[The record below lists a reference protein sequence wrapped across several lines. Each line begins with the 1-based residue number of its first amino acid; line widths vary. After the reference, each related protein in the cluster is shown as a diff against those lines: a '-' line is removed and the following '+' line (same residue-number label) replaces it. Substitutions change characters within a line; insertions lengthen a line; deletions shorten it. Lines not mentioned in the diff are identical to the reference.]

1 MKVIL
6 RKDVDNLGLMG
17 EVVNVKNGYARNFL
31 VPRDIAY
38 VASPGAIKAIEV
50 EKKQYAKRRLK
61 EKGDAEVLASALSEL
76 QISIAMKVGEEGKLY
91 GSVTNQMIADELALK
106 GYAIDKKHI
115 SIDEPIKS
123 LGVFSV
129 KIKLF
134 TEVAA
139 NLKVWVISEE

>member
-6 RKDVDNLGLMG
+6 RKDLDNLGMMG
-17 EVVNVKNGYARNFL
+17 EVVTVKSGYARNYL
-31 VPRDIAY
+31 IPRDMAY
-38 VASPGAIKAIEV
+38 MASPGALKALEV
-50 EKKQYAKRRLK
+50 EKKQFAKRKVK
-61 EKGDAEVLASALSEL
+61 EKGDAEILAIALSEL
-76 QISIAMKVGEEGKLY
+76 QISIPMKVGEEGKLY
-91 GSVTNQMIADELALK
+91 GSVTNQMVADELALR

-115 SIDEPIKS
+115 IIDEPIRS

-134 TEVAA
+134 HDVLC

>member
-6 RKDVDNLGLMG
+6 RKDLDNLGMMG
-17 EVVNVKNGYARNFL
+17 EVVTVKSGYARNYL
-31 VPRDIAY
+31 IPRDMAY
-38 VASPGAIKAIEV
+38 MASPGALKALEV
-50 EKKQYAKRRLK
+50 EKKQFAKRRLK
-61 EKGDAEVLASALSEL
+61 EKGDAEILSSALAEL

-91 GSVTNQMIADELALK
+91 GSVTNQMVADELALR

-115 SIDEPIKS
+115 IIDEPIRS

-129 KIKLF
+129 KVKLF
-134 TEVAA
+134 HDVTS